1 MFQTCLPAGT
11 YCDVI
16 SGSKANGGCTGKTVT
31 VDNSG
36 RAYIE
41 ILHYEE
47 GGVLAIHVKVS
58 KTSDFNFKI
67 NLVITYFKSS
77 VPRNMISALYYDITH
92 CVLAIPYLRR
102 LSLNVGNKLPLHA
115 A

>member
-1 MFQTCLPAGT
+1 VFQTCLPAGN

-16 SGSKANGGCTGKTVT
+16 SGSKSNGVCTGKTVN
-31 VDNSG
+31 VGSDGSSN
-36 RAYIE
+36 IV
-41 ILHYEE
+41 ILHDEE
-47 GGVLAIHVKVS
+47 DGVLAIHVKVS

-92 CVLAIPYLRR
+92 RIVAIPYHRR
-102 LSLNVGNKLPLHA
+102 LFLNVGK
-115 A
+115 